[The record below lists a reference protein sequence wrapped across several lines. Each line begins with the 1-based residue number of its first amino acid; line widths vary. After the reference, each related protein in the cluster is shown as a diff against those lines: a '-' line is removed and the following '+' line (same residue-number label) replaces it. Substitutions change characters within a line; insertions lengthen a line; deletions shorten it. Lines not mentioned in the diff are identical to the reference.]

1 MRKIIFQAEI
11 ENKQAQKQ
19 LDQLNKKIAK
29 TEEQL
34 NAQSDTK
41 SAIEAQMDKANAAV
55 EKTRDNLR
63 RMQDELAA
71 QKGTGVDTSALEARI
86 SGKKAEL
93 SENVRNA
100 ESLGKQYIRA
110 DEAVQKLTADLQ
122 QQQAAA
128 GKLEQKI
135 AATYNP
141 AKLKEAASSVQASL
155 KGGFKTIL
163 KYGLGIRSLYIL
175 FRKIRAIVTEGIKEV
190 AQYDTA
196 TSKSLTN
203 IKNGFSNVKASLIS
217 AFVPLVQ
224 VLEPILTRLMSILAK
239 VIDYFGMY
247 YAALTGQT
255 TYKKAVAA
263 QESYAASLKKTGK
276 EAKKTTQYLSGLDEI
291 RTYDTNKDESSA
303 SDSGSSGMITGV
315 ENVKIPETLL
325 KAVGWIRDHLYDILN
340 VAVAIGGVLLGW
352 KLGTKLLPALSSLN
366 SFLAGNWKQVAG
378 LILVWGGL
386 TLMIQGFWDAWKNGI
401 SDTNIVEYLAGL
413 ALVVVG
419 LSLAF
424 TPLIGGLAAIA
435 GGIALVVLG
444 IREWIKTGEITDG
457 VIKAIVAGLLAI
469 AAGCLLV
476 GAAAAVL
483 PIVILAAVV
492 AIVLLIVK
500 NWDLIKEKT
509 EEIWGK
515 IKDFFVTLWEVIKYL
530 IELKIKQIKD
540 KVVEIA
546 NNIVEKFKLVKTTV
560 ITLFEAIK
568 SGVLQKIDNIKN
580 GVTEKFNAI
589 KDTISGVIDF
599 VKRLFR
605 GEIQFPHIK
614 MPHFSWSW
622 TDLGVVKIPNI
633 NVDWYAR
640 GGIVDKP
647 TLIGAGEAGREAIV
661 PLERNTEWI
670 RRVADEL
677 ADILTD
683 RLGSILQSYPM
694 PAVASGALIPPKIE
708 VDIDGLDAIDSKLA
722 AILDRMG
729 SRGGSYSFTAQLN
742 RKTLFQEVIN
752 EAKIAQSTT
761 GRNPFELR

>member
-1 MRKIIFQAEI
+1 MM
-11 ENKQAQKQ
+11 
-19 LDQLNKKIAK
+19 KK
-29 TEEQL
+29 T
-34 NAQSDTK
+34 
-41 SAIEAQMDKANAAV
+41 
-55 EKTRDNLR
+55 
-63 RMQDELAA
+63 
-71 QKGTGVDTSALEARI
+71 
-86 SGKKAEL
+86 
-93 SENVRNA
+93 
-100 ESLGKQYIRA
+100 
-110 DEAVQKLTADLQ
+110 
-122 QQQAAA
+122 
-128 GKLEQKI
+128 
-135 AATYNP
+135 
-141 AKLKEAASSVQASL
+141 ASL
-155 KGGFKTIL
+155 
-163 KYGLGIRSLYIL
+163 
-175 FRKIRAIVTEGIKEV
+175 
-190 AQYDTA
+190 
-196 TSKSLTN
+196 
-203 IKNGFSNVKASLIS
+203 
-217 AFVPLVQ
+217 
-224 VLEPILTRLMSILAK
+224 
-239 VIDYFGMY
+239 
-247 YAALTGQT
+247 
-255 TYKKAVAA
+255 
-263 QESYAASLKKTGK
+263 
-276 EAKKTTQYLSGLDEI
+276 
-291 RTYDTNKDESSA
+291 
-303 SDSGSSGMITGV
+303 
-315 ENVKIPETLL
+315 
-325 KAVGWIRDHLYDILN
+325 
-340 VAVAIGGVLLGW
+340 
-352 KLGTKLLPALSSLN
+352 
-366 SFLAGNWKQVAG
+366 
-378 LILVWGGL
+378 
-386 TLMIQGFWDAWKNGI
+386 
-401 SDTNIVEYLAGL
+401 
-413 ALVVVG
+413 
-419 LSLAF
+419 
-424 TPLIGGLAAIA
+424 
-435 GGIALVVLG
+435 
-444 IREWIKTGEITDG
+444 
-457 VIKAIVAGLLAI
+457 
-469 AAGCLLV
+469 
-476 GAAAAVL
+476 
-483 PIVILAAVV
+483 ILAAVMIFTASIATAKTV
-492 AIVLLIVK
+492 EPESTETNGLAGVTVHATVGEYDTQTKTFRVTLYDDDRFDIDNIEKLKAGDTLLAGGR
-500 NWDLIKEKT
+500 LYRIKEKT